1 MLHFIGGVLVGA
13 LTATYAIALI
23 SANDEQLKDQR
34 IRELRTAN
42 RTLQEE
48 YASAKRM
55 EQYWRAR
62 CLQETMDVPAVAPEM
77 TNFEILEAETCD

>member
-13 LTATYAIALI
+13 LAATYAIAI
-23 SANDEQLKDQR
+23 VSANEEDLKAKT

-48 YASAKRM
+48 YASAQRRR
-55 EQYWRAR
+55 QYWRAR
-62 CLQETMDVPAVAPEM
+62 CLQETMEVPAVAPEM
-77 TNFEILEAETCD
+77 SKFEVLEAGTCD